1 MSDEK
6 LFEELARGMAAKSGM
21 EPAAEAPAP
30 PSLKARLYTALIR
43 EQQATGPLE
52 PLTDTQRAGNGLCVF
67 EKLVTIA
74 PVGAAQPVFYCSVC
88 HARVLAEHLDNPPI
102 WWPHCPYAEFKNG

>member
-1 MSDEK
+1 MSDEQF
-6 LFEELARGMAAKSGM
+6 FEEIARETPDSVSGAA
-21 EPAAEAPAP
+21 

-52 PLTDTQRAGNGLCVF
+52 ALVDTRSSGRGLCVF
-67 EKLVTIA
+67 EQLVTIA

-88 HARVLAEHLDNPPI
+88 HARVLAEHFDDPPI
-102 WWPHCPYAEFKNG
+102 WWRHCPYAHFK